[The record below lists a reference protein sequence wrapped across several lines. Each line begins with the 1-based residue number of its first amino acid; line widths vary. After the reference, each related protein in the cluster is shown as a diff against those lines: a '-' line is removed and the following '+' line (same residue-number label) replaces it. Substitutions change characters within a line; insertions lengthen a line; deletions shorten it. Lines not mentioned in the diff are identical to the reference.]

1 MQTPN
6 DAERTPTRF
15 YRAAGGVV
23 LDDAGRVLLLERD
36 VERDGRLVHEV
47 RLPKGHIEPGEDDRS
62 AALREVCEESGYC
75 DLDILADLGTQ
86 RTAFTFRGD
95 HIVRDEHYFL
105 MRVRRAE
112 QRAPQAVHGEE
123 ALFRVRWAASLD
135 EAARLLTF
143 DSERE
148 FVRRAARWLTG
159 ERS

>member
-1 MQTPN
+1 MSGST
-6 DAERTPTRF
+6 DGPTRF

-23 LDDAGRVLLLERD
+23 LDAQGRVLLLERD

-47 RLPKGHIEPGEDDRS
+47 RLPKGHIELGEDDRS

-75 DLDILADLGTQ
+75 DLDVLADLGKQ
-86 RTAFTFRGD
+86 RTTFTFRGD

-105 MRVRRAE
+105 MRVRSPER
-112 QRAPQAVHGEE
+112 RAPQAVHGEE
-123 ALFRVRWAASLD
+123 ALFRVRWATSLD

-148 FVRRAARWLTG
+148 FVRRAARWLEG
-159 ERS
+159 EGI